1 MNRSIIL
8 FLVFLIVAPLCQVR
22 AQDVSGS
29 RDHPLFSRVQGST
42 IIKYEQ
48 KSFDELVLPLG
59 EFKFFDGV
67 FEEQKRVEGAITRIG
82 YRLPS
87 GRSTLEVI
95 RSYEQAITGH
105 DGEILFECSGES
117 ECGNGFDNGLND
129 LPGEEAL
136 FSAETVDEDNQRYLA
151 AKLDSPQGE
160 VYVMVYTYYQYST
173 ERPFIRLR
181 IVETGGKQE
190 QLVTLNADALMQELN
205 QTGHVAVRG
214 IYFDSDKATL
224 RPESEPALREMAKL
238 LNNNPELEV
247 YLVGHTDN
255 TGEFDYNMKL
265 SQWRSKA
272 VGDYLIGNLN
282 VDRGQLATH
291 GVGPLAPVASND
303 TEAGRQKNRRVE
315 MVKRR

>member
-1 MNRSIIL
+1 MNRTIYL
-8 FLVFLIVAPLCQVR
+8 FLFSLLVTPLFQAR

-42 IIKYEQ
+42 IIKYDR
-48 KSFDELVLPLG
+48 KSFDEMVLPLG

-67 FEEQKRVEGAITRIG
+67 FEEQQRVEGAITRIG

-117 ECGNGFDNGLND
+117 ECGNGFDNGLNE

-181 IVETGGKQE
+181 IVETGGQQE

-205 QTGHVAVRG
+205 QSGHVSVRG
-214 IYFDSDKATL
+214 IYFDTDKATL

-238 LNNNPELEV
+238 LNNNPGLKV
-247 YLVGHTDN
+247 FIVGHTDN
-255 TGEFDYNMKL
+255 TGKFDYNMKL

-282 VDRGQLATH
+282 VDRDQLATH
-291 GVGPLAPVASND
+291 GVGPLAPVASNETD
-303 TEAGRQKNRRVE
+303 AGRQKNRRVE